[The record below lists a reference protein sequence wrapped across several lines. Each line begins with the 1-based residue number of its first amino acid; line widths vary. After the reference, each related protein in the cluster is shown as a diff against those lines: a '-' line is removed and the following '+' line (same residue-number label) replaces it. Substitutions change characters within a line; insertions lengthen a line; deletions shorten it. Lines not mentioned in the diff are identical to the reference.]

1 MWRGGGGGV
10 EVWWMGGKLDFQEV
24 QLVGSAGEPGGHQDP
39 SLSLSPRN
47 FPLGNAIF
55 PIDRHMSLDPRPLSP
70 WARVMSF
77 VTLLMCQVCC
87 AGKGKNTQALIINS
101 KILQR

>member
-1 MWRGGGGGV
+1 MGGRWRREEEEGGDVEGGWRGV

-47 FPLGNAIF
+47 FPLETPSSQSTVIC
-55 PIDRHMSLDPRPLSP
+55 H
-70 WARVMSF
+70 
-77 VTLLMCQVCC
+77 
-87 AGKGKNTQALIINS
+87 
-101 KILQR
+101 